1 MDFLTSPAFAIV
13 GVAGMIGWVVTTWL
27 RVRHGYPL
35 EGSWGQ
41 TLKPAMNGEQFER
54 LKLLT
59 QENAQMAAELGALRD
74 RVQTLER
81 IVTDG
86 GARLHA
92 EIDGLRH

>member
-1 MDFLTSPAFAIV
+1 MRGRPKGSGARDLT
-13 GVAGMIGWVVTTWL
+13 
-27 RVRHGYPL
+27 
-35 EGSWGQ
+35 
-41 TLKPAMNGEQFER
+41 GEQFER

-86 GARLHA
+86 GAHLHA

>member
-1 MDFLTSPAFAIV
+1 MEILTSPVFAIV
-13 GVAGMIGWVVTTWL
+13 GVSAMIGWVITTWL

-41 TLKPAMNGEQFER
+41 TLKPATTNEQTER

-59 QENAQMAAELGALRD
+59 QENAQMSAELGALRD

-81 IVTDG
+81 IVTDS
-86 GARLHA
+86 GAQLSAR
-92 EIDGLRH
+92 IDGLRH

>member
-1 MDFLTSPAFAIV
+1 MDFLTSPAFAV
-13 GVAGMIGWVVTTWL
+13 VAVVAMIGWVLTTWI

-41 TLKPAMNGEQFER
+41 ALKPAVTVEQSER

-92 EIDGLRH
+92 AIDGLRH

>member
-1 MDFLTSPAFAIV
+1 
-13 GVAGMIGWVVTTWL
+13 
-27 RVRHGYPL
+27 
-35 EGSWGQ
+35 
-41 TLKPAMNGEQFER
+41 MNGEQFER